1 MGIDAA
7 GSGEFSASAALHADS
22 TVQGATRVEY
32 PDRVS
37 ELARFGI
44 NWVAPMP
51 LAVIASLILSASKAS
66 TLTSEAGKGLPFWTK
81 MRALHGPED
90 RNEFSRRTATWSRLA
105 AAGLEFY
112 R

>member
-7 GSGEFSASAALHADS
+7 GSGEFSASVALHADP
-22 TVQGATRVEY
+22 TVQSAIRAEY
-32 PDRVS
+32 PNRVF

-44 NWVAPMP
+44 NWLAPMP
-51 LAVIASLILSASKAS
+51 LGSDRQPDTVRFKVQHADLGSRKRTAVLDEDA
-66 TLTSEAGKGLPFWTK
+66 
-81 MRALHGPED
+81 ALHGPED
-90 RNEFSRRTATWSRLA
+90 RSEFSRRTATWSRLA